1 MTALHTPLTT
11 DEDGTITD
19 ARGHEILDLWVIDEH
34 GRMRVNDANEAAM
47 RERAAE
53 IVLRCNLHD
62 QLVDALRKAKTCMLS
77 TEVRDVVNAAL
88 DKADGREAIAKRLAA
103 AQAFMRDC

>member
-1 MTALHTPLTT
+1 MSTLHTPLTT

-47 RERAAE
+47 RDRAAE

-62 QLVDALRKAKTCMLS
+62 MLVDALRQSRVRLMWAGRSTKEIDYLLAKAG
-77 TEVRDVVNAAL
+77 VR
-88 DKADGREAIAKRLAA
+88 
-103 AQAFMRDC
+103 